1 MAAGY
6 ETGEAKE
13 AGGTDCKIG
22 VGSIMTVNVDTS
34 PEKYIDRLIDK
45 LKKKHVLL
53 RSILSLTQAQSSQI
67 NEDSIEELQKLI
79 DEKQHV
85 IDDIN
90 KLDEEFSV
98 YFSRLKTT
106 LKINSLDE
114 LNAAGVEGTR
124 HLKEITAGI
133 INLITEI
140 SEIEKANDD
149 KSKEVLGKLG
159 GEIKKLNL
167 GKKVNTM
174 YASKPA
180 NTASYFIDKKK

>member
-1 MAAGY
+1 
-6 ETGEAKE
+6 
-13 AGGTDCKIG
+13 
-22 VGSIMTVNVDTS
+22 MTANLNNS
-34 PEKYIDRLIDK
+34 PEKYIERLIDI

-98 YFSRLKTT
+98 YFVRLKTT

-114 LNAAGVEGTR
+114 LNAAEVEGTR

-140 SEIEKANDD
+140 SEIEKTNDD

-159 GEIKKLNL
+159 GEIKKINQGL
-167 GKKVNTM
+167 KVNST
-174 YASKPA
+174 YSPRPA